1 MLVPAVYQHESAI
14 GIHMSLP
21 LESSML
27 CISVHIVWFSDKPS
41 LMVGDMISPFFAVRM
56 IK

>member
-21 LESSML
+21 LESPML
-27 CISVHIVWFSDKPS
+27 CISVHVVWFSDKPS